1 MNKRK
6 KRVRKGKKISIWL
19 KIPVVLIVI
28 IVLSFVG
35 VKNKLYLKSVLQKYP
50 VIFKVLQKGENV
62 VSDLWAKKV
71 KHKRLKEK
79 PKTVNI
85 LVDAAEVLEKYEKF
99 WGGFGHDQFYSG
111 VKLPRN
117 REFLI
122 GAGIRKD
129 AIEDTL

>member
-62 VSDLWAKKV
+62 VSDLWAKVRIAVGRAVVREHRKG
-71 KHKRLKEK
+71 
-79 PKTVNI
+79 
-85 LVDAAEVLEKYEKF
+85 EVLI
-99 WGGFGHDQFYSG
+99 HQ
-111 VKLPRN
+111 
-117 REFLI
+117 
-122 GAGIRKD
+122 
-129 AIEDTL
+129 